1 MLLNGLKII
10 EFATYIAAPG
20 AGGLLSDWGADVIK
34 VEPPGGDPIRQ
45 FFASIG
51 HDTAENPVFDLDN
64 RGKRS
69 IRIDTGTDAGRALMH
84 RLVAG
89 ADIFLT
95 NVRPAALARAGLDAT
110 TLMAA
115 NPRLIYA
122 SVTGYGLT
130 GPDADKPGFDV
141 ASFWSRSGWARL
153 TAPKGVEPF
162 PIRTGAG
169 DHICSLSTVSGILAA
184 LHHRTTTGKGSLV
197 DASLLRAATY
207 TLGSDLSVQM
217 RFGRIA
223 STPPRG
229 KAINPLMNFF
239 RSQDDRWLCVL
250 PRTGNPDWP
259 QIADAFGVPDLATDP
274 RFASAKARRENSEA
288 LVASLDAAAA
298 ALPFA
303 TLAARLDAA
312 DVVWSPVQTPGELM
326 DDAQFIAAGGITAMP
341 ARDGTTRASPAGP
354 INFPGHDLTPRGPA
368 PEPGEHGEA
377 VLAELGLSTE
387 DIAALKSPG
396 VVV

>member
-1 MLLNGLKII
+1 M
-10 EFATYIAAPG
+10 
-20 AGGLLSDWGADVIK
+20 
-34 VEPPGGDPIRQ
+34 PPGGDPIRQ

-69 IRIDTGTDAGRALMH
+69 IRIDTATEAGRALMH
-84 RLVAG
+84 RLVAD
-89 ADIFLT
+89 ADVFLT
-95 NVRPAALARAGLDAT
+95 NVRPAALARAGLDPAS
-110 TLMAA
+110 LMAA
-115 NPRLIYA
+115 NSRLIYA

-130 GPDADKPGFDV
+130 GPDAEKPGFDV

-153 TAPKGVEPF
+153 TAPKGSEPF

-229 KAINPLMNFF
+229 RAINPLMNFF
-239 RSQDDRWLCVL
+239 CSQDERWLCVL

-259 QIADAFGVPDLATDP
+259 QIASAFGVPDLAADP
-274 RFASAKARRENSEA
+274 RFAGARARRENSEA
-288 LVASLDAAAA
+288 LVAALDAAAS

-326 DDAQFIAAGGITAMP
+326 EDAQFVAAGGITAVP
-341 ARDGTTRASPAGP
+341 ARDGTTRASPSGP
-354 INFPGHDLTPRGPA
+354 INFPGHDLTPRGPS
-368 PEPGEHGEA
+368 PEPGEHTDS
-377 VLAELGLSTE
+377 VLAALGLSDNEVAT
-387 DIAALKSPG
+387 LKTAG
-396 VVV
+396 VVS